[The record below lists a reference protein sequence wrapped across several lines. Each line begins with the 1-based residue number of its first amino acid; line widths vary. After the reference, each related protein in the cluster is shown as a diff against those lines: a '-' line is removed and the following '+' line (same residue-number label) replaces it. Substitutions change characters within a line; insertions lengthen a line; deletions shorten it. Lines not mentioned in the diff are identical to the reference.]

1 MEAKIFAMFQSLIQ
15 YYPAYFHSLAMRRV
29 KSWMDA
35 TKNHAV
41 ADGMVC
47 LNFLARRRL
56 RWSHA
61 SVNHSAPG
69 QHFEGLCGIG
79 LRNDFDYPL
88 GCPAKRIIYFCLALR
103 LPAKAGARDKLRHHR
118 RRYDAATGE
127 ILTISATTRGA
138 PSRSWMSA
146 V

>member
-1 MEAKIFAMFQSLIQ
+1 MFAMFQSPIQ
-15 YYPAYFHSLAMRRV
+15 YYPAYFHSFAMQLV

-41 ADGMVC
+41 ADAMVC

-61 SVNHSAPG
+61 SVRAASKTLVGSDREMISMVHWAVRPSASLTLFP
-69 QHFEGLCGIG
+69 
-79 LRNDFDYPL
+79 
-88 GCPAKRIIYFCLALR
+88 ALR

-118 RRYDAATGE
+118 QRYNAATGE
-127 ILTISATTRGA
+127 ILTISSSTSGA